1 MTQPPIFN
9 IQMVG
14 PGIEIVLQALNEVPL
29 PQRLVRPL
37 YDEIAGQYAYQMQ
50 QQEKAA
56 QAADTQAE
64 EASLLQP
71 EEQ

>member
-1 MTQPPIFN
+1 MTQPIFN

-37 YDEIAGQYAYQMQ
+37 YDEIAGQYAYQQ
-50 QQEKAA
+50 QQKKDAEE
-56 QAADTQAE
+56 ADTQDE
-64 EASLLQP
+64 ETN
-71 EEQ
+71 

>member
-50 QQEKAA
+50 QQEKDAEE
-56 QAADTQAE
+56 ADTQDE
-64 EASLLQP
+64 ETN
-71 EEQ
+71 

>member
-50 QQEKAA
+50 QQEADA
-56 QAADTQAE
+56 EEADTQHE
-64 EASLLQP
+64 ETN
-71 EEQ
+71 